1 MFKKDNKKINKS
13 DLNELISTS
22 NKLVKVGYLVAII
35 VLIVLILNVCKSLHV
50 FKIIKELFIVISP
63 VFIGL
68 LLAWLFDPIIK
79 FLTSKKIPRIISCIL
94 VYLLFLGGLT
104 FLIVLL
110 APSFVNQIKDFITT
124 IPDIIRDS
132 KSFVSDV
139 VNNFAGKEIDLS
151 NIKAQIFT
159 SLEKLSV
166 SLTTNL
172 PNTLMNLV
180 KSLISGGL
188 FVILGIMIGFY
199 MSYDFDKLSST
210 FVDLLPESWRL
221 NTNEL
226 IRRINQSLRGYVS
239 GLFLVMF
246 LVFITQSVALT
257 IVGLKAPLVFAL
269 FCAITDVIPY
279 FGPYI
284 GAIPA
289 VLVAFTISPLTG
301 LFCIIAIVIVQVL
314 ENNFYQPLIMGHTMK
329 LHPVTIMV
337 GLLIFEHFF
346 GIIGMVI
353 ATPAIATIKVIF
365 TFIDEKIGVI
375 NKIKGEVNVEEE
387 K

>member
-151 NIKAQIFT
+151 NIKTQIFT

-199 MSYDFDKLSST
+199 MSYF
-210 FVDLLPESWRL
+210 
-221 NTNEL
+221 
-226 IRRINQSLRGYVS
+226 
-239 GLFLVMF
+239 
-246 LVFITQSVALT
+246 VFIIN
-257 IVGLKAPLVFAL
+257 IVSKSIQRYIREDFAI
-269 FCAITDVIPY
+269 F
-279 FGPYI
+279 
-284 GAIPA
+284 
-289 VLVAFTISPLTG
+289 
-301 LFCIIAIVIVQVL
+301 IV
-314 ENNFYQPLIMGHTMK
+314 HWS
-329 LHPVTIMV
+329 
-337 GLLIFEHFF
+337 
-346 GIIGMVI
+346 
-353 ATPAIATIKVIF
+353 
-365 TFIDEKIGVI
+365 
-375 NKIKGEVNVEEE
+375 
-387 K
+387 

>member
-35 VLIVLILNVCKSLHV
+35 VLIVLILNICKSLHV

-151 NIKAQIFT
+151 NIKTQIFT

-188 FVILGIMIGFY
+188 FVVLGIMIGFY